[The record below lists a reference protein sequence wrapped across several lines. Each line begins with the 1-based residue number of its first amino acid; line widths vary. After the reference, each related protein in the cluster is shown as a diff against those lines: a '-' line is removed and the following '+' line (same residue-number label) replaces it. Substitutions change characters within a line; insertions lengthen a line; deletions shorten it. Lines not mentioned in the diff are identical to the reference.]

1 MLEICNKWAIEN
13 GMAFN
18 PKKSEV
24 LVHPKY
30 NFSAKKRL
38 TFEKCFSIGNGLI
51 SVKNV
56 VKYLGILVKGS
67 TKPYSEFLK

>member
-1 MLEICNKWAIEN
+1 MLDICSTWAIKN

-18 PKKSEV
+18 PKKSEI
-24 LVHPKY
+24 LIHPKY

-38 TFEKCFSIGNGLI
+38 SFEKCFNIGDGLI
-51 SVKNV
+51 SVKPV

-67 TKPYSEFLK
+67 A